1 MSLVVSKRLIT
12 PTPVYQA
19 GPMGRMRD
27 KSAQRHSRRHLKGAG
42 SGQRGGH
49 ITKSNA
55 IARQASVCF
64 TICSQQASRQAGCD
78 DFHTRINQSN
88 GSSRNG
94 KGMGQ
99 SMGDG
104 IWNSAAGLP

>member
-1 MSLVVSKRLIT
+1 MRGQGKEAGILLNQMQLQDK
-12 PTPVYQA
+12 QA
-19 GPMGRMRD
+19 FALR
-27 KSAQRHSRRHLKGAG
+27 SAAK
-42 SGQRGGH
+42 
-49 ITKSNA
+49 
-55 IARQASVCF
+55 
-64 TICSQQASRQAGCD
+64 QASRQAGCD